1 MSKNLFHQ
9 LNIIKIIKKDYKIK
23 LVKNIKDFLKK
34 KEDKRSKNIVVKD
47 TKIYQKMKNKS
58 LLSKEKNIV
67 K

>member
-9 LNIIKIIKKDYKIK
+9 LNIIKIIKKDYKLK

-34 KEDKRSKNIVVKD
+34 KEDKKSKNIVVKD